1 MSYRK
6 RKILTTLF
14 GLMAIIPVFFIAWR
28 IFLYADA
35 DRRIK
40 ETAEITAS
48 YLASPPPG
56 TDAESLSL
64 SPEDFIDIEGL
75 QKENPDVVGYVRVDG
90 TGIDY
95 PVMKT
100 PKEPEKYLRK
110 GFDGK
115 DSVYGSIFMDA
126 ACYEGCMNTVL
137 YGHRMKS
144 GKMFAPLKNY
154 LDAGYREEHPVIK
167 YIDEDSI
174 ALYRVCAEFTAS
186 SNDESLLT
194 CLIPYTQNEMKM
206 LREYVTAANGTVY
219 EDFEYG
225 DELITLATCEYTN
238 KNGRLFVI
246 GKLINKIETG
256 GWKNVEIKNA
266 E

>member
-1 MSYRK
+1 M
-6 RKILTTLF
+6 T
-14 GLMAIIPVFFIAWR
+14 AIPIFLITWR
-28 IFLYADA
+28 MFLYADA
-35 DRRIK
+35 DRRVK

-48 YLASPPPG
+48 YVVSSPPG
-56 TDAESLSL
+56 INTESISL
-64 SPEDFIDIEGL
+64 SPEDFVDIKGL
-75 QKENPDVVGYVRVDG
+75 QKENADVAGYVRVDG

-100 PKEPEKYLRK
+100 PDEPEKYIRK

-115 DSVYGSIFMDA
+115 YSVYGSIFMDT

-154 LDAGYREEHPVIK
+154 LDAGYRADHPIIK
-167 YIDEDSI
+167 YIDEDSVS
-174 ALYRVCAEFTAS
+174 LYRVCAAFSAS
-186 SNDESLLT
+186 ANDEDLIT
-194 CLIPYTQNEMKM
+194 CLIPYTKSEMERLKA
-206 LREYVTAANGTVY
+206 YAAAANGTVY
-219 EDFEYG
+219 EAFEYG

-246 GKLINKIETG
+246 GRLINRMEVG
-256 GWKNVEIKNA
+256 GEEGVEIENNK
-266 E
+266 